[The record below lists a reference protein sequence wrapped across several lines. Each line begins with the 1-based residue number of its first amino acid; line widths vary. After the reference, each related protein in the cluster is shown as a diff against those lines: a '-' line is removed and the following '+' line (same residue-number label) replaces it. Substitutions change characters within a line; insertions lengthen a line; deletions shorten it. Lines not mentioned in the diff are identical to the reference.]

1 MFAIIEFY
9 TVKSSRN
16 YVTIKPCGLYSYVSS
31 FNMLRLIVVYDGL
44 FEILH
49 HDFVGNSGKEFLK
62 LVVTS
67 GFTVNGSML
76 TV

>member
-49 HDFVGNSGKEFLK
+49 HDFVGNSGKELLK